1 MVFDLTP
8 LDFAALLWFLAAWA
22 GYNLIGD
29 RLAPGRDSINR
40 QLLGLREA
48 WMARMLQRDNRIS
61 DTALLGHTI
70 HSASFF
76 ASTTMLVLAGL
87 VGLLGAIDRGFSVI
101 SDLTLAIKTTRLL
114 VEFKVILLIAI
125 FVYAFFRFTWALR
138 QYNYLCVLFG
148 AAPLATQ
155 GDRHDGV
162 AKQLA
167 TMLTL
172 CIASFNGGLRSFY
185 FAVAAMT
192 WFIHPLLFM
201 GATLW
206 TIGVLVRRQYFSR
219 THRTITEAGF
229 LLRPPN

>member
-1 MVFDLTP
+1 MIFDLTP
-8 LDFAALLWFLAAWA
+8 LDLAALLWFLAAWG
-22 GYNLIGD
+22 GYNLIGEG
-29 RLAPGRDSINR
+29 LTAGRESINR
-40 QLLGLREA
+40 KLLGLREA
-48 WMARMLQRDNRIS
+48 WIASMLERDNRIA

-76 ASTTMLVLAGL
+76 ASTAILVLAGL
-87 VGLLGAIDRGFSVI
+87 VGLLGAIDRGFSI
-101 SDLTLAIKTTRLL
+101 ITDLTLAIQTTRLL

-148 AAPLATQ
+148 AAPPASEGKRQ
-155 GDRHDGV
+155 DEIVR
-162 AKQLA
+162 QLA

-185 FAVAAMT
+185 FAVAALT

-206 TIGVLVRRQYFSR
+206 TIAVLVRRQYFSR
-219 THRTITEAGF
+219 THRTITEAEF
-229 LLRPPN
+229 LLNPPS